1 MRARF
6 RRSHVEDFA
15 LDVQLVTRSHGKW
28 PAELVEAR
36 TDDAAGGFEVAL
48 DQQSHRERG
57 GMPAACRQAA
67 EYRVARRLFVLV
79 ERLRIEFRRECLDAL
94 LFDGDAPG
102 AVDLSDGEVFEI
114 LLAHIGDL
122 LCSTA
127 AVLHGHVSGPNQAP
141 PGTACATSTKESAG
155 RRRLAHVPF
164 RATRLRNPA
173 CIVAPARRDLPSV
186 RVQNE
191 SRRIL
196 RCETCPL

>member
-1 MRARF
+1 MPDEAPATSAVLLFIVIMPFLIIAVPRLTEASPRLPRAPRHDEIADRNLHRIAFLILRRRSHLDQSLMRARF

-94 LFDGDAPG
+94 LFDGDAAG
-102 AVDLSDGEVFEI
+102 AVDPSD
-114 LLAHIGDL
+114 
-122 LCSTA
+122 
-127 AVLHGHVSGPNQAP
+127 
-141 PGTACATSTKESAG
+141 
-155 RRRLAHVPF
+155 
-164 RATRLRNPA
+164 
-173 CIVAPARRDLPSV
+173 
-186 RVQNE
+186 
-191 SRRIL
+191 
-196 RCETCPL
+196 